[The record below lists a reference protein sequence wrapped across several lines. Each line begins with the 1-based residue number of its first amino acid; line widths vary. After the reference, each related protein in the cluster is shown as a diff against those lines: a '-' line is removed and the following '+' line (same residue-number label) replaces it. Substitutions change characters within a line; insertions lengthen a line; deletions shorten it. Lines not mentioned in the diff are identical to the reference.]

1 MEDGFVLHDRS
12 RLMHR
17 PLSWA
22 TSEGASSVSAS
33 AMWETLDTD
42 QEFVRRAQSPPT
54 LPPPPPPPPP
64 QPRVPYNDPA
74 YLATQRQPQL
84 AASLR
89 QVGTEC
95 HIVHIPVSSDPPR
108 HILRYVRPDQQAVF
122 ATGARLAQNSLVGP
136 HVGPGSGAPLNFMIS
151 RMRGT
156 LEKLDRLDSDDSG
169 SDSSDEKIGAAT
181 GPRRSPDVDYRPF
194 GSRYRSIPRR
204 IA

>member
-1 MEDGFVLHDRS
+1 MGLLTS
-12 RLMHR
+12 TYLKGS

-54 LPPPPPPPPP
+54 LPPPPPPPRP

-95 HIVHIPVSSDPPR
+95 HIVHIPVSSNPPR

-156 LEKLDRLDSDDSG
+156 LEKLDRLDSDDSD
-169 SDSSDEKIGAAT
+169 SDSSAEKIGAAT
-181 GPRRSPDVDYRPF
+181 GPRSPDVDYRPF

>member
-1 MEDGFVLHDRS
+1 MEDGFVFHAAEPDFLWGMS
-12 RLMHR
+12 R
-17 PLSWA
+17 PLCWA

-136 HVGPGSGAPLNFMIS
+136 HVGPGSGAPLA
-151 RMRGT
+151 
-156 LEKLDRLDSDDSG
+156 
-169 SDSSDEKIGAAT
+169 AAT
-181 GPRRSPDVDYRPF
+181 TAKYGHCSAPSTTR
-194 GSRYRSIPRR
+194 
-204 IA
+204 